1 MIQGTYL
8 DDVFLGDFHKTHG
21 KDLGRWWDD
30 EQQKESTLFLSM
42 NRLMRQQPTSHGF
55 THAIVFYLYS
65 RNSTRL
71 VNGQLRK
78 QQSNFPCHQPKDRW
92 RAPIGTAMPLL
103 CKRCRS
109 PHIDKQ
115 QNQNSYAH
123 ASIHQEGT
131 NCTYHLELLRLWRES
146 MKSES

>member
-1 MIQGTYL
+1 
-8 DDVFLGDFHKTHG
+8 
-21 KDLGRWWDD
+21 
-30 EQQKESTLFLSM
+30 
-42 NRLMRQQPTSHGF
+42 MRQQPTSHGF
-55 THAIVFYLYS
+55 TTTYGFLFTERYTVGERSAAKNSKAIS
-65 RNSTRL
+65 
-71 VNGQLRK
+71 
-78 QQSNFPCHQPKDRW
+78 PCHQPKDRQQ
-92 RAPIGTAMPLL
+92 APLGTAGVPLL